1 MGKIKTMLSKIFNNT
16 FVDKES
22 IEYKIAYIKENPPDI
37 YSSDMFINKITTIEK
52 DIIAYINNIKEYI
65 TSDYIN
71 YELNVKRVSTNNI
84 KEVRLA
90 EWFSDNK
97 YILDNP
103 LETLNTFLD
112 MSKELITI
120 TDKMLSN
127 AENFIPYNNGYM
139 LQPYVNNIKNIIE
152 ELYLIS
158 KSI

>member
-71 YELNVKRVSTNNI
+71 CELNVKRVSTNNI
-84 KEVRLA
+84 KKVRLA

-139 LQPYVNNIKNIIE
+139 LQPYVNNIKDIIE